1 MNPTTPYPPTPDGRA
16 FINGQRC
23 WAQAGA
29 RFDNISPVHGQVL
42 CEVARA
48 DAADIDLAVQ
58 AARRA
63 FADKRWSGLA
73 PAVRKR
79 VLIKWADL
87 IFANSRW
94 AVLQIGLFSKFARRE
109 SADFITL
116 TFREASAGH
125 PRGRFLDRSKIPEAA
140 DEGESERDHCGEG

>member
-1 MNPTTPYPPTPDGRA
+1 MNPTIPYPPTLDGRA

-73 PAVRKR
+73 PAARKR
-79 VLIKWADL
+79 VLIRWADL
-87 IFANSRW
+87 ILANASEL
-94 AVLQIGLFSKFARRE
+94 ALLE
-109 SADFITL
+109 TL
-116 TFREASAGH
+116 DMGKPIQYATQVDVNSTAN
-125 PRGRFLDRSKIPEAA
+125 
-140 DEGESERDHCGEG
+140 